1 MKKVSTKLFFSVMWK
16 GVCQAVAWFF
26 GLFGYKRDGKYAKVI
41 WGIFATSA
49 AIFMAML
56 AFVAVEA
63 TIDNM
68 RPRHSECDDPD
79 CYENTFVSRDIYY
92 HDHVNGRGYVFNSL
106 TGEHTIKHI
115 AWIAKPLGN
124 DSLVCFSDGK
134 KRGYF
139 NKFTGK
145 VVIPAKYKHAWVFS
159 DGLASVD
166 EDGIIKFIDP
176 TGKVV
181 IELDQHYHTWME
193 GYVFHGG
200 YCVIEGK
207 DGNHYG
213 LMDKTGKMVLPAEY
227 QNILVCN
234 DSLICVEK
242 DKKMGV
248 LDRNLNP
255 ILPLMECII
264 TNCDETID
272 VVMPNNTMRQYDL
285 AGNLVN
291 GFCIRSVRILEY
303 ETDAIT
309 YLKPKHSEQDPSF
322 VSTEDE
328 ESEWCSSVDDEAPA
342 FYHPKAT
349 ARLRAYIAGNY
360 CEGLM
365 TADGHIV
372 TMPSYTNIEAIG
384 PDLYLCTI
392 DNSTAIVLNGKGQ
405 VVK

>member
-1 MKKVSTKLFFSVMWK
+1 MKKVSAKLFFSVMWK
-16 GVCQAVAWFF
+16 GVCQSVSWFF
-26 GLFGYKRDGKYAKVI
+26 GLFGYKRGGKYAKVI

-92 HDHVNGRGYVFNSL
+92 HNHVNGRGYVFNSL

-115 AWIAKPLGN
+115 AWIAKPLGD

-181 IELDQHYHTWME
+181 IELDQHYHTWMH

-213 LMDKTGKMVLPAEY
+213 LIDKTGNTVLPAEY
-227 QNILVCN
+227 KNILVCN

-242 DKKMGV
+242 GNEMGV
-248 LDRNLNP
+248 LNKNLKP
-255 ILPLMECII
+255 VLPMMECII
-264 TNCDETID
+264 TACGESID
-272 VVMPNNTMRQYDL
+272 IVMPNNTIRKYDL
-285 AGNLVN
+285 SGKLIDNYY
-291 GFCIRSVRILEY
+291 IRSVRMLEY
-303 ETDAIT
+303 ETDAVVYIQ
-309 YLKPKHSEQDPSF
+309 PQRADQEPPC
-322 VSTEDE
+322 VPADE
-328 ESEWCSSVDDEAPA
+328 ESEWSNGVNDEDATY
-342 FYHPKAT
+342 YHPKAT
-349 ARLRAYIAGNY
+349 ARLRAYTAGNDY
-360 CEGLM
+360 EGLM

-372 TMPSYTNIEAIG
+372 TLPSYYNIEAIG
-384 PDLYLCTI
+384 PDLYLCQI
-392 DNSTAIVLNGKGQ
+392 DYSSSIVLNGKGQ

>member
-1 MKKVSTKLFFSVMWK
+1 MKKVSAKMFFTVMWR
-16 GVCQAVAWFF
+16 GVCQAVSWFF
-26 GLFGYKRDGKYAKVI
+26 GLFGFKRNGNFAKIV
-41 WGIFATSA
+41 WGVFATSA

-92 HDHVNGRGYVFNSL
+92 HDHVDGRGYVFNSL

-115 AWIAKPLGN
+115 AWIAKPLGD

-159 DGLASVD
+159 EGLASVD

-181 IELDQHYHTWME
+181 IELDQHYHTWMD

-248 LDRNLNP
+248 LNRNLAP
-255 ILPLMECII
+255 VLPLMECII
-264 TNCDETID
+264 TGCDETID
-272 VVMPNNTMRQYDL
+272 IVMPDNTIRKYDL
-285 AGNLVN
+285 VGNLIDDCYIN
-291 GFCIRSVRILEY
+291 DFRMLEY
-303 ETDAIT
+303 ETEAIV
-309 YLKPKHSEQDPSF
+309 YVKAENQAKSSSD
-322 VSTEDE
+322 DD
-328 ESEWCSSVDDEAPA
+328 ESEWSNGVDDDENST

-349 ARLRAYIAGNY
+349 ARLRAYSAGSGY
-360 CEGLM
+360 EGLM

-372 TMPSYTNIEAIG
+372 TKPSYTNIEAIG

-392 DNSTAIVLNGKGQ
+392 ENSNSIVLNGKGQ
-405 VVK
+405 IVK

>member
-16 GVCQAVAWFF
+16 GVCQTVSWFL
-26 GLFGYKRDGKYAKVI
+26 GLFGYKRGGKYAKVI

-49 AIFMAML
+49 AIVML
-56 AFVAVEA
+56 LIACTLVYVLLKEA
-63 TIDNM
+63 RFEHNGC
-68 RPRHSECDDPD
+68 EDPD
-79 CYENTFVSRDIYY
+79 CIENTFVSRDIYY
-92 HDHVNGRGYVFNSL
+92 HDHEDGKGYIFNVL
-106 TGEHTIKHI
+106 TGERTVKHI
-115 AWIAKPLGN
+115 AWIAKPLGE
-124 DSLVCFSDGK
+124 DSLVCYSDGK

-181 IELDQHYHTWME
+181 IELDQHYHTWMD

-213 LMDKTGKMVLPAEY
+213 LMDKMGKMVLPAEY

-291 GFCIRSVRILEY
+291 DFCIHSVRMLEY
-303 ETDAIT
+303 ETDAVVYIQ
-309 YLKPKHSEQDPSF
+309 PQRADQEPPC
-322 VSTEDE
+322 VPADE
-328 ESEWCSSVDDEAPA
+328 ESEWSNGVNDEDATY
-342 FYHPKAT
+342 YHPKAT
-349 ARLRAYIAGNY
+349 ARLRAYTAGNDY
-360 CEGLM
+360 EGLM

-372 TMPSYTNIEAIG
+372 TLPSYYNIKAIG
-384 PDLYLCTI
+384 PDLYLCQI
-392 DNSTAIVLNGKGQ
+392 DYSSSIVLNGKGQ

>member
-1 MKKVSTKLFFSVMWK
+1 MKKVSSRMFFTVLWS
-16 GVCQAVAWFF
+16 GVCQAIRWFV
-26 GLFGYKRDGKYAKVI
+26 GLFGYKRNGKYAKVI

-56 AFVAVEA
+56 AVVAVVA
-63 TIDNM
+63 TIDEM
-68 RPRHSECDDPD
+68 KPRHSECDDPD

-115 AWIAKPLGN
+115 AWIAKPLGD

-134 KRGYF
+134 NRGYF

-166 EDGIIKFIDP
+166 EDGIIKFIDSS
-176 TGKVV
+176 GKVV
-181 IELDQHYHTWME
+181 IELDQHYHTWMD

-207 DGNHYG
+207 NGSHYG

-248 LDRNLNP
+248 LNKNLVP
-255 ILPLMECII
+255 VLPLMECII
-264 TNCDETID
+264 TSCDETID
-272 VVMPNNTMRQYDL
+272 VVMPNNTIREYDL
-285 AGNLVN
+285 SGNLIN
-291 GFCIRSVRILEY
+291 DFCISSVRMLEY
-303 ETDAIT
+303 ETDAIA
-309 YLKPKHSEQDPSF
+309 YLRPKQQEQEPACIPAD
-322 VSTEDE
+322 EDE
-328 ESEWCSSVDDEAPA
+328 GWCNGVDDETPT

-349 ARLRAYIAGNY
+349 ARLRAYTAGNCY
-360 CEGLM
+360 EGLM
-365 TADGHIV
+365 TSDGHIV
-372 TMPSYTNIEAIG
+372 TMPSYYNIEALG
-384 PDLYLCTI
+384 PDLYLCT
-392 DNSTAIVLNGKGQ
+392 DENSKSVIVNGKGQ
-405 VVK
+405 IVK